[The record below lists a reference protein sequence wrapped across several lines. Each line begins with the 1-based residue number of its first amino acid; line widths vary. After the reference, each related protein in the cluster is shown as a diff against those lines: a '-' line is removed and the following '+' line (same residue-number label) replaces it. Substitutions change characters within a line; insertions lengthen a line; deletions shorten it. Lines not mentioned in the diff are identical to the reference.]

1 MNIFTF
7 KIKNIYYLISEIN
20 LLFIFII
27 LLIGFI
33 IKYLYSKKSLGGKYE
48 IDKAVIGIGQ
58 GQIEVKPNNRDYQIA
73 YQLWIEISTRQLGQ
87 PIDFDNDIIEE
98 IYDSWYDFFGITRV
112 LIKEIPVSCYQK
124 YKSTKEIVE
133 ISFQVLNQI
142 LRPHLTKWQAKYR
155 KWLNENKEKY
165 SNKSPQE
172 IQKKFPE
179 YDELIKDLRETNNK
193 LKAYKRLMEEI
204 AKGK

>member
-98 IYDSWYDFFGITRV
+98 IYDSWS
-112 LIKEIPVSCYQK
+112 VSY
-124 YKSTKEIVE
+124 T
-133 ISFQVLNQI
+133 
-142 LRPHLTKWQAKYR
+142 HLT
-155 KWLNENKEKY
+155 LPTIY
-165 SNKSPQE
+165 SV
-172 IQKKFPE
+172 
-179 YDELIKDLRETNNK
+179 
-193 LKAYKRLMEEI
+193 
-204 AKGK
+204 